1 MLKKE
6 DTKKLIGIVAFGVFF
21 CWSLNNLTI
30 VGNFLNG
37 VNTIIFPFVLGACIA
52 FILNIPMTII
62 EKKFFLRKEKRKT
75 KKNINKEKK
84 NKLRPLSIIMSFIL
98 ILAVIALIVLVVI
111 PELINIVNMFIEQ
124 IPQIYE
130 KVQEILQTI
139 IDRYPVINE
148 QISSIS
154 FDFTNLD
161 DSVMKT
167 LQTIVAS
174 VLSSSF
180 DIIIG
185 IVNGTVNLV
194 VATIFAIYVLLQKE
208 KLSNQI
214 KKLLFAYL
222 LEERATKIIEI
233 GKVSNEAFN
242 NFITGQF
249 SEALILGTLCCIGM
263 LVLQIPYAVTV
274 GIIIAFTALIPV
286 VGAFIGAGIAVI
298 LILPASIIKAGIFII
313 FLIIL
318 QQIEANIIYP
328 KVVGNSVGLPGLW
341 VLVAIT
347 IGSGVMG
354 IIGIL
359 ISIPIASILY
369 TLTRRTVNK
378 RLEQKQII
386 IETNSSN

>member
-21 CWSLNNLTI
+21 CWCLNNLSI
-30 VGNFLNG
+30 VGNFLEAI
-37 VNTIIFPFVLGACIA
+37 NTIIFPFILGACIA
-52 FILNIPMTII
+52 FILNIPMTIL
-62 EKKFFLRKEKRKT
+62 EKKLFLKT
-75 KKNINKEKK
+75 RKK
-84 NKLRPLSIIMSFIL
+84 NKKHPTKNQIKKSRVLSLALSFVL
-98 ILAVIALIVLVVI
+98 VLGMIALVILVVI
-111 PELINIVNMFIEQ
+111 PELINIVNMFIEK

-130 KVQEILQTI
+130 QVQNVIKTI

-148 QISSIS
+148 QIANIS

-161 DSVMKT
+161 ESVMKT
-167 LQTIVAS
+167 FQSIVGN
-174 VLSSSF
+174 VLLSSF
-180 DIIIG
+180 EIIMG
-185 IVNGTVNLV
+185 VVNGTVNLV

-208 KLSNQI
+208 NLSNQI
-214 KKLLFAYL
+214 KKILFAYL
-222 LEERATKIIEI
+222 PEERATKIIEVAKI
-233 GKVSNEAFN
+233 SNEAFN

-249 SEALILGTLCCIGM
+249 TEALILGTLCCMGM
-263 LVLQIPYAVTV
+263 LILQIPYAFTI

-298 LILPASIIKAGIFII
+298 LILPTSIIKAGIFII

-328 KVVGNSVGLPGLW
+328 RVVGNSVGLPGVW

-354 IIGIL
+354 ILGIL
-359 ISIPIASILY
+359 ISVPVASILY
-369 TLTRRTVNK
+369 TLTRKTVNT
-378 RLEQKQII
+378 RLEQKQIKL
-386 IETNSSN
+386 